1 MIENQLLDKL
11 LYFCIP
17 KISKPENLDS
27 DELSESELLV
37 QFDGKEFK
45 IQNYH
50 ETQDNIRINS
60 FLRLLSYCKE
70 SLPKNLDC
78 KFILNLYEGI
88 YDEKKNQRFAYTAKP
103 NSKHI
108 LIPDSHNFE
117 TVNKIKSLQEVDIPF
132 ETKIKKA
139 IFIGSDTG
147 NRRKDG
153 WTMRSIVSNEY
164 ANSDKVFSKIF
175 GIGDSMNRFSPEIIN
190 NITYSPLNLQEQ
202 LKHQVVLNING
213 NSTSWERLL
222 WAMASNSL
230 CVFVKPF
237 DGEEMYSWY
246 YPILESLGLAI
257 YVEHDKLEKFIEDND
272 FNDPFWR
279 EKNEQQKQFAYYIAS
294 PQSQVKLLTEILKRY
309 NEIYNS

>member
-1 MIENQLLDKL
+1 MIKNDLLDKL

-17 KISKPENLDS
+17 NISKPNDLEN
-27 DELSESELLV
+27 DELTELEMLIHFTDSNFHIKGHHES
-37 QFDGKEFK
+37 
-45 IQNYH
+45 
-50 ETQDNIRINS
+50 QDKLRINN
-60 FLRLLSYCKE
+60 FLSLLSYCKD
-70 SLPKNLDC
+70 SLPKNLDF
-78 KFILNLYEGI
+78 KFILNFYEGI
-88 YDEKKNQRFAYTAKP
+88 YDEKQNQRFAYTAKP

-117 TVNKIKSLQEVDIPF
+117 TINKIKSLSTVDTPF
-132 ETKIKKA
+132 KEKIKKA
-139 IFIGSDTG
+139 VFIGSDTG
-147 NRRKDG
+147 NRRKNG

-164 ANSDKVFSKIF
+164 KDSEKVFSKIF
-175 GIGDSMNRFSPEIIN
+175 SIGDSISRFSPDVISS
-190 NITYSPLNLQEQ
+190 ITHNPINLQEQ

-246 YPILESLGLAI
+246 YPMLECLGLAI

-272 FNDPFWR
+272 FNDPYWQM
-279 EKNEQQKQFAYYIAS
+279 KNEQQKEFAYYAAS
-294 PQSQVKLLTEILKRY
+294 MQTQVKLLTEIFKRY
-309 NEIYNS
+309 NETYNS